1 MNYLILAIIIF
12 LVYAIGL
19 PLAAMAETKAL
30 DDRSKALAL
39 KEDDSDLPRWRRA
52 VRRWLLS

>member
-1 MNYLILAIIIF
+1 MNYFILAVIIL
-12 LVYAIGL
+12 LVYCIGL
-19 PLAAMAETKAL
+19 PLAAMAEVKAL
-30 DDRSKALAL
+30 DDRTKARAL